1 MYRECIGF
9 HLNFV
14 GNHAKIKTTYEKIN
28 GVWYPAIPEDFLPN
42 STVFDYFPR
51 QELVLTYQ
59 LCYFLCEDNKN
70 KRKSSDDDFI
80 VVRDSHEFLYKILD
94 YSYVSIDQ
102 ARKKLYFDGVYL
114 DDEKGT
120 TPRTLYIYL
129 KQDILVQ
136 LNFTYNSENERWYAD
151 YSIDQSESKNLIESY
166 LLKDGLNNKSIF
178 NFKNNRYLLSDEIK
192 RLEPLGVIDWSA
204 DYSFYEKTLAN
215 LLKLGKESSVDIQL
229 SSFNDIKKLISFLQ
243 VNEVFPDVFD
253 GNINKIQ
260 YLDRLLEGSS
270 NTNFVVK
277 AYNQLYEKLASTIE
291 FESFVAN
298 KVDEVVKEQSKEI
311 LKDVL
316 HSVEVENSHLK
327 QDILK
332 EAEKQQH
339 DNNLLTNIN
348 DQLKTE
354 NLALTSSINELKIL
368 IDQFINEAVSLSIN
382 ERNVI
387 DRLNNILINKKILQ
401 EKSLLPDILPPW
413 SISQKIRDIKTIDVI
428 ELDPIFSQLAY
439 TYGYQKRNVV
449 VFDRLLRT
457 NHLILLINKHAH
469 LFIEQYSRFICGG
482 RLSYISMDASFIGLD
497 DLWRSPVT
505 QLPTAFAY
513 AWHNAINN
521 PQDYYIVHLT
531 GVLEIGSPELFNQLN
546 NVLMYPNRPKNLLVV
561 CSLTSEIENLDNNQK
576 ELLKKVNTYLLPLKF
591 NFSNINAK
599 IALQSLDKNK
609 CSQIIYSEDPKRY
622 IQIINIDPKNYQN
635 FHQIERLYSL
645 SDFPEVLFKRE
656 QDIIVC
662 EEQLEA
668 QKVIKEL

>member
-14 GNHAKIKTTYEKIN
+14 GNHAKIKPTYEKIN

-94 YSYVSIDQ
+94 YSFVSIDQ

-120 TPRTLYIYL
+120 APRTLYIYL

-243 VNEVFPDVFD
+243 INEVFPDVFD

-277 AYNQLYEKLASTIE
+277 AYNQLYEKLASTSE

-332 EAEKQQH
+332 EVEKQQH

-368 IDQFINEAVSLSIN
+368 IDQFINEAVSLSMN

-387 DRLNNILINKKILQ
+387 DRLNNLLINKKILQ

-413 SISQKIRDIKTIDVI
+413 SISQKIRDTKT
-428 ELDPIFSQLAY
+428 A
-439 TYGYQKRNVV
+439 
-449 VFDRLLRT
+449 LL
-457 NHLILLINKHAH
+457 HKD
-469 LFIEQYSRFICGG
+469 FITI
-482 RLSYISMDASFIGLD
+482 
-497 DLWRSPVT
+497 
-505 QLPTAFAY
+505 
-513 AWHNAINN
+513 
-521 PQDYYIVHLT
+521 
-531 GVLEIGSPELFNQLN
+531 
-546 NVLMYPNRPKNLLVV
+546 
-561 CSLTSEIENLDNNQK
+561 
-576 ELLKKVNTYLLPLKF
+576 
-591 NFSNINAK
+591 
-599 IALQSLDKNK
+599 
-609 CSQIIYSEDPKRY
+609 
-622 IQIINIDPKNYQN
+622 
-635 FHQIERLYSL
+635 
-645 SDFPEVLFKRE
+645 
-656 QDIIVC
+656 
-662 EEQLEA
+662 
-668 QKVIKEL
+668 